1 MEVNLTTGMSLK
13 KAEDFLISNK
23 LLVHFE
29 SNKEVTI
36 AWDASSSGQGAMLS
50 HIMED
55 IAFQMW

>member
-36 AWDASSSGQGAMLS
+36 AWDTSGQGAMLS